1 MSNTMGENPANTK
14 NHQRRCKN
22 TGGIDM
28 SIDWTKIAG
37 YREDMTADEKL
48 ALLEMTDGA
57 AQCNRGRCKMN
68 CMGQQIL

>member
-1 MSNTMGENPANTK
+1 
-14 NHQRRCKN
+14 
-22 TGGIDM
+22 M

-48 ALLEMTDGA
+48 ALLEMTEGA